1 MRQLKL
7 FPATLKKLT
16 LLFVICI
23 SQIKAQKSA
32 YNTNYHYE
40 REEINYSIYSNQ
52 IDKSINLLRSFFEVN
67 KIQLTTYSQNN
78 GSYEYKFSINET
90 LVNSLDSLVNRL
102 GFRASKSIKNDS
114 KKGNSVIELS
124 TNIEHLKEKK
134 TGYENLL
141 AKIDSVNGKDYL
153 FYFEKIVALNDDMFQ
168 QTLLLKEAQIR
179 QKTQVVEINLH
190 DDYATSDYS
199 NVMFVHMPGAE
210 YNIMFIEN
218 PTPGIS
224 ATQYQGY
231 SLKYLFTRGKSYFS
245 IGALKPVMPLAK
257 SDSSIVKDIF
267 SLTFGQDFYNRHLG
281 RGKRK
286 FLNLYIGYQAGI
298 SNARNFNSDK
308 VFAMVAPVT
317 GLELFKNKY
326 FNLDVNGSYF
336 IPLND
341 FSYTLRGIKVN
352 ASLNFSF

>member
-1 MRQLKL
+1 M
-7 FPATLKKLT
+7 
-16 LLFVICI
+16 LFVII
-23 SQIKAQKSA
+23 VSQAKAQKSN
-32 YNTNYHYE
+32 YNTNYRYE

-52 IDKSINLLRSFFEVN
+52 IDKSINLLKSFFEAN
-67 KIQLTTYSQNN
+67 KIQLTTYAQNN
-78 GSYEYKFSINET
+78 GFYEYKFSINET
-90 LVNSLDSLVNRL
+90 LVNSLDSLVNLL

-114 KKGNSVIELS
+114 KKSSSVIELT
-124 TNIEHLKEKK
+124 TNIEHLNDKKASYEKLISK
-134 TGYENLL
+134 M
-141 AKIDSVNGKDYL
+141 DSVKGKEYL
-153 FYFEKIVALNDDMFQ
+153 FYFEKIVTLDDEIFQ

-179 QKTQVVEINLH
+179 EKTQVVEINLH

-199 NVMFVHMPGAE
+199 DIMFVHMPGAE
-210 YNIMFIEN
+210 YSMMFIEN
-218 PTPGIS
+218 PTQGIS
-224 ATQYQGY
+224 AVQYQGY

-245 IGALKPVMPLAK
+245 IGAMKPLTALAAT
-257 SDSSIVKDIF
+257 DSSVVKDIF

-326 FNLDVNGSYF
+326 FNLDINGSYF